1 MRKDMIKKSLSPGA
15 PLVGSLRDLGGH
27 PSRDRLER
35 KANKVLA
42 GARMISLGQL
52 PERLEDLLSLE
63 RRLEREWWWVNGVD
77 RMRVAI
83 AARLAQL
90 ACPADPGPR
99 S

>member
-1 MRKDMIKKSLSPGA
+1 VISP
-15 PLVGSLRDLGGH
+15 R
-27 PSRDRLER
+27 
-35 KANKVLA
+35 
-42 GARMISLGQL
+42 QL

-63 RRLEREWWWVNGVD
+63 RRLEREWWWVNGALHAVAQLQAEGPRTIRDLDAQARNID